1 MNIETERDREYLSEG
16 ELIREKRIAVVGIG
30 GAGCSNERTGSAGLH
45 FHLCEELFSGGS
57 LRGTSR
63 CSDR

>member
-30 GAGCSNERTGSAGLH
+30 GVGGYLAGKIGRAH
-45 FHLCEELFSGGS
+45 V
-57 LRGTSR
+57 
-63 CSDR
+63 